1 MGMSSLLAACMQA
14 TDRAFPLRRLP
25 AIQPMEKR
33 NGKRKKTMRSL
44 ESCLMPLAVFREDI
58 LPPEQLQQKKA
69 LYGWYVMMRTGQK
82 YLHGMSL

>member
-1 MGMSSLLAACMQA
+1 
-14 TDRAFPLRRLP
+14 
-25 AIQPMEKR
+25 
-33 NGKRKKTMRSL
+33 MRSL